1 MGRLPID
8 PEEMAK
14 RHDEDFQA
22 MIDMIGEGSP
32 IFESYAYD
40 DKDFF
45 ERKAHT
51 RLENQQLPETYQ

>member
-14 RHDEDFQA
+14 RNDADFRA
-22 MIDMIGEGSP
+22 MMDMIGEGSP

-40 DKDFF
+40 DDDYF
-45 ERKAHT
+45 ERKSHAWLDHQ
-51 RLENQQLPETYQ
+51 EFPETYQ